1 MNIDIGRDHPARSQ
15 IRTAASDA
23 GFRRLLLAITASLIT
38 LLATVTGAAG
48 QDTPVTVRPAA
59 EIGQLTL
66 REAVR
71 VALDRNRQVRT
82 AELQL
87 REAEERVTEAWGS
100 VYPRVEASANY
111 TRNLKP
117 AVNFLPAQIF
127 DPDAGP
133 DDLIQV
139 QFGADNTWSSSV
151 NLTQTL
157 FDPAVFLGVG
167 AAGRFKGLQ
176 REMVR
181 GQKQAVVTRVR
192 SAYYNLMLAQEQYRL
207 TENSIK
213 RVRQSLSDTQAMN
226 RAGIAADYDVLRLEV
241 QLANLEPNL
250 RRADNS
256 VRDARRQLALELDM
270 DLGDA
275 ETLTVAGSLAQL
287 DMVSFEYNS
296 PANQELLRFAGVDLA
311 ERTEDLDELVRIAR
325 ESRSDLRQLE
335 LTESLRKTEMRLEQ
349 VEYLP
354 KISISAS
361 YGINAQENG
370 GPDFFGENEFQR
382 ATSSFLGVTV
392 SVPLFTGFKRDAR
405 IDQKRAGLR
414 AAETQ
419 TELVHDQ
426 AEVQIRALAER
437 AEEARLRAEAQ
448 TMAVSQADRGFQIA
462 SAQYREGISGQ
473 LELTDAE
480 VALRETEFNY
490 AQAVYDFLIARA
502 QLDEAVGRVPFV
514 DEVGVADGD
523 R

>member
-1 MNIDIGRDHPARSQ
+1 MNIDVEAGTPAYQQVSRPAA
-15 IRTAASDA
+15 IRPL
-23 GFRRLLLAITASLIT
+23 GLAIMAAAMSLPMLFTAVPGLQ
-38 LLATVTGAAG
+38 G
-48 QDTPVTVRPAA
+48 QNTPVTVRADPAM
-59 EIGQLTL
+59 GQITL

-71 VALDRNRQVRT
+71 FALDRNRQVRT

-87 REAEERVTEAWGS
+87 QESEERVSEAWSS
-100 VYPRVEASANY
+100 VYPRIEARANY

-127 DPDAGP
+127 NPDAAP
-133 DDLIQV
+133 DELIQV

-151 NLTQTL
+151 DLTQTL
-157 FDPAVFLGVG
+157 FDPAIFIGVG

-176 REMVR
+176 QEMVR
-181 GQKQAVVTRVR
+181 GQKHAVVTRVR
-192 SAYYNLMLAQEQYRL
+192 GIYYNVMLAQEQYRL
-207 TENSIK
+207 TENSVR
-213 RVRQSLSDTQAMN
+213 RVRQSLSDTKAMN

-256 VRDARRQLALELDM
+256 VRDARRQLAVELDM
-270 DLGDA
+270 ELDQA

-296 PANQELLRFAGVDLA
+296 PENQELLRFAGVDLSSPTA
-311 ERTEDLDELVRIAR
+311 DVDELVRRA
-325 ESRSDLRQLE
+325 EENRSDLRQLE

-354 KISISAS
+354 KISMFAS

-370 GPDFFGENEFQR
+370 SPDFFGETAFQR
-382 ATSSFLGVTV
+382 ATSSLVGVTI

-405 IDQKRAGLR
+405 IDQKRAVFR

-419 TELVHDQ
+419 SELVRDQ
-426 AEVQIRALAER
+426 AETQIRALAEQ
-437 AEEARLRAEAQ
+437 AEEARLRATAQ
-448 TMAVSQADRGFQIA
+448 TLAVSQADRGFQIA

-480 VALRETEFNY
+480 VALRESEFNY

-502 QLDEAVGRVPFV
+502 QLDEAVGFVPFV
-514 DEVGVADGD
+514 DEAVEVEGD
-523 R
+523 Q